1 MLRVSFLRISFLRVS
16 FLRVVMLG
24 VVFSMVAL
32 LVVLMAPPVAAQEA
46 PEATDVTSA
55 DIQKFINALPRD
67 RVSDRAIRVVEVT
80 GDYRVGV
87 YGVFRPQ
94 EFPGGANL
102 HPVNTTEIYYMV
114 EGVATLVTGGTL
126 IDSAPA
132 STGSSIRGSGIE
144 GGVSRRVT
152 KGDVII
158 IPGHTPHWFSE
169 LETDIEY
176 LIIRTDPDKR
186 LPLR

>member
-1 MLRVSFLRISFLRVS
+1 MNYVI
-16 FLRVVMLG
+16 
-24 VVFSMVAL
+24 VAL
-32 LVVLMAPPVAAQEA
+32 LTILLSTPLLAQDAPQ
-46 PEATDVTSA
+46 ATDVTSA

-67 RVSDRAIRVVEVT
+67 RVSDQPIRVVEVT

-94 EFPGGANL
+94 DFPGDANL
-102 HPVNTTEIYYMV
+102 HEVNTTEIYYMV

-126 IDSAPA
+126 TQPHPAP
-132 STGSSIRGSGIE
+132 SGTSLRGSGID

-152 KGDVII
+152 KGDVVI
-158 IPGHTPHWFSE
+158 IPGHTPHWWSN

-176 LIIRTDPDKR
+176 LIFRPDPDNR
-186 LPLR
+186 LSLK

>member
-1 MLRVSFLRISFLRVS
+1 MPKSAS
-16 FLRVVMLG
+16 
-24 VVFSMVAL
+24 AL
-32 LVVLMAPPVAAQEA
+32 LFVLLASTAGAQDA

-67 RVSDRAIRVVEVT
+67 AVSDRPIRVVEVT

-94 EFPGGANL
+94 SPLGGANL
-102 HPVNTTEIYYMV
+102 HQVNTTEIYYMV
-114 EGVATLVTGGTL
+114 EGVATLVTGGEL
-126 IDSAPA
+126 IDPTQAPN
-132 STGSSIRGSGIE
+132 STSLRGSGIG

-152 KGDVII
+152 KGDVVI
-158 IPGHTPHWFSE
+158 IPGHTPHWWSD

-176 LIIRTDPDKR
+176 LIFRPDPDNR
-186 LPLR
+186 IPLR